1 MEDLEKLA
9 ILTAA
14 KKVLD
19 ERIKE
24 VRASVDF
31 EFAQQHET
39 YGVEKIG
46 LKVAGEKVG
55 ELILTYHKDG
65 FTITDQEAF
74 NDFAL
79 AYGLATTKRSIRPE
93 MLGAAI
99 KVIEG
104 AVEPDHIRDFVQEEV
119 IVSADWENYM
129 VRAGDSVLF
138 LDSGMEVPGVRYR
151 PKVEKGTQVRGC
163 KPEQVVPIL
172 QGLPGGLND
181 LLLGGE

>member
-1 MEDLEKLA
+1 MEAAEKLA

-19 ERIKE
+19 DRIKE
-24 VRASVDF
+24 VRSEVDY
-31 EFAQQHET
+31 EFGQQHDA
-39 YGVEKIG
+39 YGVEKVG

-74 NDFAL
+74 NEFAL
-79 AYGLATTKRSIRPE
+79 TYGLATTKHSIRPE
-93 MLGAAI
+93 MVGAAI

-104 AVEPDHIRDFVQEEV
+104 AVEPDHVRDFVQEEV
-119 IVSADWENYM
+119 VVAADWENYM

-138 LDSGMEVPGVRYR
+138 LDSGMVVPGVRYR

-163 KPEQVVPIL
+163 KPEQVMPIL
-172 QGLPGGLND
+172 QGLPGGINS